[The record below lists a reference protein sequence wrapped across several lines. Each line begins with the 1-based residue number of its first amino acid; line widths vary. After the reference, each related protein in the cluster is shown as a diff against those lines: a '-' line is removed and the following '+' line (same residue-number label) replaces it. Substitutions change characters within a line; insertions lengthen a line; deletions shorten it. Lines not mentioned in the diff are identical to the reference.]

1 MKSEDL
7 FEIYTDGSCN
17 NLKYPNFGGWA
28 YVILENGA
36 IIESK
41 SGNAS
46 HTTNNIMEL
55 TAIINA
61 VSILPYGS
69 RATVY
74 TDSEYCIGCL
84 TGRYK
89 PKANVELIG
98 SYFKIA
104 EECQLDVCFRWVKGH
119 SGNKYNEMVDNM
131 ANAEYIKVSGE
142 ELPDFGRLKT
152 DNAYRK
158 SFFSESKE
166 SVRLKALWEFVSG
179 IISDDCPKGEAYIQ
193 NKVNELRNIIRLT
206 EPKTR
211 KK

>member
-1 MKSEDL
+1 MLNSKEPITTYDNDKLTTISINIYIIYTMKSEDS

-28 YVILENGA
+28 YVILENGD
-36 IIESK
+36 IVESK

-89 PKANVELIG
+89 PKANVKLIK
-98 SYFKIA
+98 SYFEIA
-104 EECQLDVCFRWVKGH
+104 EEHLLDVCFKWVKGH

-142 ELPDFGRLKT
+142 ELTDFGRLK
-152 DNAYRK
+152 NR
-158 SFFSESKE
+158 
-166 SVRLKALWEFVSG
+166 
-179 IISDDCPKGEAYIQ
+179 
-193 NKVNELRNIIRLT
+193 
-206 EPKTR
+206 
-211 KK
+211 

>member
-1 MKSEDL
+1 MKSAKM

-69 RATVY
+69 QATVY

-84 TGRYK
+84 TGRYN
-89 PKANVELIG
+89 PKANVELIS
-98 SYFKIA
+98 SYFNIIK
-104 EECQLDVCFRWVKGH
+104 ERGLTMRFQWVKGH

-131 ANAEYIKVSGE
+131 ANAEYTKISGE
-142 ELPDFGRLKT
+142 SLPDFRRLKK
-152 DNAYRK
+152 DEEYRK
-158 SFFSESKE
+158 SVFHDSRGSK
-166 SVRLKALWEFVSG
+166 SMKALWDFVQG
-179 IISDDCPKGEAYIQ
+179 IVNDKCPKDETYIH
-193 NKVNELRNIIRLT
+193 NKVNELHNIICLNSPNRGNF
-206 EPKTR
+206 
-211 KK
+211 